1 MKIIILGAGQVG
13 VTLAESLARES
24 FDITVVDNDRSTLSA
39 LSSRLDI
46 QTIEGWASHPETL
59 RRAGASEAD
68 LLIAVTG
75 SDEVNMIACQVCFS
89 LFKTPRKIAR
99 VRAADYLDKEGF
111 FSQENMP
118 IDVLINPEQVVTE
131 NIHELLRHPGALQVL
146 DFAEGLVQLVGMRA
160 YQNGPLVGHAISYLR
175 EDMPNVDTR
184 VAAIFRK
191 GQSILPTANTV
202 IEIGDEVFFI
212 AARKDINT
220 VMSELRKAE
229 RPYERVMIAGGGT
242 TGELLAREIEK
253 DYAVKIVEISEAR
266 AMQLAEKLGNAIVLN
281 GDATDRNLMLQ
292 ENIENC
298 DAFCAVTN
306 DDETN
311 IMASLLAK
319 RLGVREVIT
328 LISKADY
335 VDLLQGSDIDVVLS
349 RQQASTSS
357 VLSHVRQVDVT
368 EDHSLRRDAAE
379 AIEAVAHGNSA
390 TSQVVGRAIDDIAL
404 PPGTTIGAVVRD
416 GVVYIAHSDLKV
428 MTDDHVILFL
438 VDKSQ
443 VHEVENLFQVKRG
456 FL

>member
-1 MKIIILGAGQVG
+1 
-13 VTLAESLARES
+13 
-24 FDITVVDNDRSTLSA
+24 
-39 LSSRLDI
+39 
-46 QTIEGWASHPETL
+46 
-59 RRAGASEAD
+59 
-68 LLIAVTG
+68 
-75 SDEVNMIACQVCFS
+75 
-89 LFKTPRKIAR
+89 
-99 VRAADYLDKEGF
+99 
-111 FSQENMP
+111 
-118 IDVLINPEQVVTE
+118 
-131 NIHELLRHPGALQVL
+131 
-146 DFAEGLVQLVGMRA
+146 
-160 YQNGPLVGHAISYLR
+160 
-175 EDMPNVDTR
+175 MPNVDTR

-212 AARKDINT
+212 AARKDISA

-229 RPYERVMIAGGGT
+229 KPYERVMIAGGGT

-266 AMQLAEKLGNAIVLN
+266 AMQLAEKLGDAIVLN

-357 VLSHVRQVDVT
+357 VLSHVRQVD
-368 EDHSLRRDAAE
+368 
-379 AIEAVAHGNSA
+379 AVSYTHL
-390 TSQVVGRAIDDIAL
+390 TL
-404 PPGTTIGAVVRD
+404 PTT
-416 GVVYIAHSDLKV
+416 
-428 MTDDHVILFL
+428 
-438 VDKSQ
+438 
-443 VHEVENLFQVKRG
+443 
-456 FL
+456 

>member
-1 MKIIILGAGQVG
+1 
-13 VTLAESLARES
+13 
-24 FDITVVDNDRSTLSA
+24 
-39 LSSRLDI
+39 
-46 QTIEGWASHPETL
+46 
-59 RRAGASEAD
+59 
-68 LLIAVTG
+68 
-75 SDEVNMIACQVCFS
+75 
-89 LFKTPRKIAR
+89 
-99 VRAADYLDKEGF
+99 
-111 FSQENMP
+111 
-118 IDVLINPEQVVTE
+118 
-131 NIHELLRHPGALQVL
+131 
-146 DFAEGLVQLVGMRA
+146 
-160 YQNGPLVGHAISYLR
+160 
-175 EDMPNVDTR
+175 
-184 VAAIFRK
+184 
-191 GQSILPTANTV
+191 
-202 IEIGDEVFFI
+202 
-212 AARKDINT
+212 
-220 VMSELRKAE
+220 MSELRKAE
-229 RPYERVMIAGGGT
+229 KPYERVMIAGGGT

-253 DYAVKIVEISEAR
+253 DYAVKIVEISETR

>member
-24 FDITVVDNDRSTLSA
+24 FDITVVDSDRA
-39 LSSRLDI
+39 KLSSLSNRLDI

-59 RRAGASEAD
+59 RSAGASTAD

-99 VRAADYLDKEGF
+99 IRTADYVNKEGF
-111 FSQENMP
+111 FNRENMQ

-146 DFAEGLVQLVGMRA
+146 DFANGLVQLVGMRA

-175 EDMPNVDTR
+175 EDMPTVETR

-191 GQSILPTANTV
+191 GQSILPKADTV

-212 AARKDINT
+212 AARQDIKA
-220 VMSELRKAE
+220 VMAELRKAE
-229 RPYERVMIAGGGT
+229 KPYEKVMIVGGGN
-242 TGELLAREIEK
+242 TGELLAKEIDQ
-253 DYAVKIVEISEAR
+253 DYSVKIIEINEDR
-266 AMQLAEKLGNAIVLN
+266 AMQLAEKLDNSIVLS
-281 GDATDRNLMLQ
+281 GDATDRELMLQ
-292 ENIENC
+292 ENIDSC

-319 RLGVREVIT
+319 RLGVRQVIT
-328 LISKADY
+328 LISKSDY
-335 VDLLQGSDIDVVLS
+335 VDLLQGSDIDVVIS
-349 RQQASTSS
+349 RQQAATSS

-368 EDHSLRRDAAE
+368 EDHSLRKDAAE
-379 AIEAVAHGNSA
+379 AI
-390 TSQVVGRAIDDIAL
+390 
-404 PPGTTIGAVVRD
+404 
-416 GVVYIAHSDLKV
+416 
-428 MTDDHVILFL
+428 
-438 VDKSQ
+438 
-443 VHEVENLFQVKRG
+443 
-456 FL
+456 